1 MKQTLTRHLAGLTL
15 LALLWP
21 ASLGGQTLPARPGNW
36 TTEESNTVEIF
47 RRVSRGVVHIE
58 VRKTAESQ
66 FKKSISDSQTGT
78 GFIYDRAGRILT
90 AYHVIQGN
98 NQIDVILSNGRR
110 LRARLVGTA
119 PQLDLALLQVSAP
132 ADELFPLTLGDSRA
146 LEVGQKVLAI
156 GNPVG
161 LHNTLTVGIV
171 SALRRSL
178 DNASVEL
185 QDAMIQTDAAINPG
199 SSGGPLLD
207 SNGRVIGINTA
218 TVEGAQNVGFA
229 IPIHLARRVTPDLI
243 KMGHPYRPR
252 LGFSGSE
259 ITPALVI
266 LFGLPLDQGFLVEEV
281 LPGSPAHYAGLQA
294 GERIVIVNDKTH
306 VLGGDIIT
314 AINEESLTHT
324 SQIARTLLESHPG
337 QTLRLKVYR
346 KGKTIELTIPLRRM
360 QMLF

>member
-1 MKQTLTRHLAGLTL
+1 MKLIFAKHLPWLNL
-15 LALLWP
+15 LAILWP
-21 ASLGGQTLPARPGNW
+21 ASLAGQTPAAPASMR
-36 TTEESNTVEIF
+36 TSEENNTVDIF

-58 VRKTAESQ
+58 VRNTAESQ
-66 FKKSISDSQTGT
+66 FDKTVRGGRTGT
-78 GFIYDRAGRILT
+78 GFVCDREGRILT

-110 LRARLVGTA
+110 LSARLVGTA
-119 PQLDLALLQVSAP
+119 PRLDLALLQVSAQE
-132 ADELFPLTLGDSRA
+132 DELFPLPLGDSRA
-146 LEVGQKVLAI
+146 LQVGQKVLAI

-178 DNASVEL
+178 DSAAVEL

-207 SNGRVIGINTA
+207 SSGQVVGINTA

-229 IPIHLARRVTPDLI
+229 TPIHLARRVIPDLI

-259 ITPALVI
+259 ITPALAR
-266 LFGLPLDQGFLVEEV
+266 LFGLPLEQGFLVEEV
-281 LPGSPAHYAGLQA
+281 LPGSPARYAGLQA

-306 VLGGDIIT
+306 VLGGDIII
-314 AINEESLTHT
+314 AVNNEPVTHP
-324 SQIARTLLESHPG
+324 SQIARTVSESHPG
-337 QTLRLKVYR
+337 QTLRLRIYR
-346 KGKTIELTIPLRRM
+346 EGETVELTIPLRKMRM
-360 QMLF
+360 QF